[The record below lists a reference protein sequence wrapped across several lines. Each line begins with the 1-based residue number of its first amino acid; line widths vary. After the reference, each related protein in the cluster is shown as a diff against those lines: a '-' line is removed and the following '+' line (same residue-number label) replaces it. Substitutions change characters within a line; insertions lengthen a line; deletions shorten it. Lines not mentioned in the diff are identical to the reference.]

1 MAVDYRQEL
10 TGKVVVVTGAGTGIG
25 KGIALAFGEQG
36 ATVVVSYEH
45 SEKGALEAEARLHQA
60 NPNSFAIRTDLRD
73 LAQIR
78 TLFETVLRRLGRI
91 DIMVNNSGVT
101 LETSFFDM
109 TVEDWNM
116 LHEINLRGMFFC
128 TQAAARDM
136 MKRRWGRVINLSSVN
151 AHGTFPHYA
160 AYAATKG
167 GINGLTRA
175 MALDLAPLGITVNAI
190 GPGCIEVESYAK
202 LPNYTRE
209 SMARQI
215 PMGRVGF
222 PRDIAATALFLASE
236 GAGWLTGQVIYHDGG
251 QTARTSA
258 TNAFLDS
265 YASSIQAWADNEAQ
279 KGK

>member
-1 MAVDYRQEL
+1 MAVDYREEF

-36 ATVVVSYEH
+36 ATVVATYEH
-45 SEKGALEAEARLHQA
+45 SQKGALEAEARLRQA
-60 NPNSFAIRTDLRD
+60 NPNSFAMRTNLRD
-73 LAQIR
+73 LAEIH
-78 TLFETVLRRLGRI
+78 TLFETVLQRLGRV
-91 DIMVNNSGVT
+91 DILVNNSGVT
-101 LETSFFDM
+101 LETPFFEM
-109 TVEDWNM
+109 TVEDWDM

-136 MKRRWGRVINLSSVN
+136 LKRRWGRVINLSSLN
-151 AHGTFPHYA
+151 AHCTFPSYA

-167 GINGLTRA
+167 GINSMTRA

-190 GPGCIEVESYAK
+190 GPGCIEVEKYAT

-209 SMARQI
+209 SMALQI
-215 PMGRVGF
+215 PMQRVGF
-222 PRDIAATALFLASE
+222 PPDIAATALFLASE

-265 YASSIQAWADNEAQ
+265 YAASIQTWADQEA
-279 KGK
+279 KRSK